1 MLQCRP
7 WSVLTTWDLINISK
21 MCWPSYFN
29 LHAINL
35 QIVSTQ
41 TVHHQPAH
49 PCKPTNCRLPAWVR
63 ITTSKINC
71 PSCFIFPTNKSPA
84 SASTVIGSWLQAS
97 LQSHEIST
105 RNKNLEKH
113 IKTSFLKLLDATTL
127 STLNCKHLEYRI
139 HPWRPPDAKPHQ
151 PEFEQSNSK
160 IAGGIIVGSPH
171 NTSPNGGQ
179 CKPRNCEPVC

>member
-7 WSVLTTWDLINISK
+7 WRVLKTWDLIDIFK

-63 ITTSKINC
+63 ITTSKIRC
-71 PSCFIFPTNKSPA
+71 PSCGIFPNNKSPA
-84 SASTVIGSWLQAS
+84 SASTVLGSGTTS
-97 LQSHEIST
+97 LLAIPW
-105 RNKNLEKH
+105 N
-113 IKTSFLKLLDATTL
+113 
-127 STLNCKHLEYRI
+127 I
-139 HPWRPPDAKPHQ
+139 HPQQDFRKTHQ
-151 PEFEQSNSK
+151 NFLPQIIGCHHTVNPK
-160 IAGGIIVGSPH
+160 LQTLGISDSSV
-171 NTSPNGGQ
+171 
-179 CKPRNCEPVC
+179 KVPRC